1 MQVGIRVRLHHHG
14 IRANGFDALPRDHKV
29 VVAAQQP
36 QAAAA
41 TMQHHSGKAGRFFLK
56 LNIIDAARF
65 SPLERRITSF
75 RARSRSV
82 MVHSPLG
89 VRFFAALLYAVRV
102 DLFLGQIG
110 EFMVYLE
117 TK

>member
-1 MQVGIRVRLHHHG
+1 MAVQVGIRVRLHHHG

-56 LNIIDAARF
+56 LNIIDAAQV
-65 SPLERRITSF
+65 ITSF

-82 MVHSPLG
+82 MVHSPFG

-102 DLFLGQIG
+102 ELFLGQIG
-110 EFMVYLE
+110 EFMVY
-117 TK
+117 